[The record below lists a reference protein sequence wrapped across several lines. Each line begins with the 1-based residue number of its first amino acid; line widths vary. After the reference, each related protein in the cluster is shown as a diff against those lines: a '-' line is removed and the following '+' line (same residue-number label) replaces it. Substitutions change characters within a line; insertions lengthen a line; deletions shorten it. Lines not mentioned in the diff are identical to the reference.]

1 MSEARRGVFKSYE
14 NRLLIVLT
22 FTFGFVFLD
31 RTAMTLLA
39 PFVARELALDNLQI
53 GLLASGLSAAWAI
66 SGYGFGRLCDRRG
79 NYRLVLVVAMVVF
92 SLCSFISGLAAT
104 FAVLLFSRV
113 LMGVA
118 EGPVLPISQTLMA
131 AASSESRRGFNMG
144 MMQTFG
150 ASVLGV
156 FIGPIVL
163 IPLASH
169 WGWRDAFFVAGLPG
183 LICALVTWRI
193 ARDPAT
199 RPAAGAAPG
208 QEPLKLRV
216 MMGHRNIVLCM
227 ALASLLLGTFSLAFV
242 FLPVYFSS
250 VLHMPSTEVGV
261 MMSMIGLSAAVAGLV
276 VPAIS
281 DRVGRKPV
289 MFVTGAIS
297 LLMPFSVVYL
307 WQTPI
312 AMAATLFVGSFVSA
326 LGPLLIATVPAETLR
341 DGRVAAAIGLVLGT
355 GEIVGGVLAPL
366 LGGALADRV
375 GLIAVPCLQ
384 AAFMIVALLLMLMVE
399 ETAPRKAK
407 RLALSEAQF

>member
-1 MSEARRGVFKSYE
+1 MSEARHGVVKSYE

-39 PFVARELALDNLQI
+39 PFVARELSLNNLQI

-79 NYRLVLVVAMVVF
+79 NYRLVLVLAMVVF
-92 SLCSFISGLAAT
+92 SLCSFISGLATT
-104 FAVLLFSRV
+104 FVVLLLSRV

-131 AASSESRRGFNMG
+131 DASSESRRGFNMG
-144 MMQTFG
+144 LMQTFG
-150 ASVLGV
+150 SSVLGV
-156 FIGPIVL
+156 FIAPIVL

-169 WGWRDAFFVAGLPG
+169 WGWREAFFVAGLPG

-193 ARDPAT
+193 ARDPAR
-199 RPAAGAAPG
+199 RPAADAAAG
-208 QEPLKLRV
+208 QETLNLRV
-216 MMGHRNIVLCM
+216 MMRHRNIVLCM

-261 MMSMIGLSAAVAGLV
+261 MMSMIGLSAAVSGLV

-289 MFVTGAIS
+289 MLVTGAIS

-307 WQTPI
+307 WQTPV
-312 AMAATLFVGSFVSA
+312 AMAVTLFVGSLVSA

-341 DGRVAAAIGLVLGT
+341 EGRVAAAIGLVLGT

-384 AAFMIVALLLMLMVE
+384 AVFMIIALLLMLMVE

-407 RLALSEAQF
+407 RLALSEASL